1 MLCVA
6 LPCTP
11 FVRLF
16 SLTFKYQNSVPEA
29 QAFAVSPSLCPSIS
43 PTTMSLSRLD
53 STILDLEESTQD
65 LDVFGELDLDPQSPK
80 LANAVFGSARQRA
93 FDKVKASSSRRDSPT
108 LPWGNRSSRSNA
120 KKQPAQEPQNEPV
133 RRPDSPDINTILAT
147 TPRPRKI
154 STSAAR
160 PGSHAPQAHT
170 ASPGTSRIGL
180 PEDSKTS
187 SFETLLELDS
197 DLENED
203 GGSESDSSL
212 DLHTPLPYVVPRM
225 KHL

>member
-1 MLCVA
+1 
-6 LPCTP
+6 
-11 FVRLF
+11 
-16 SLTFKYQNSVPEA
+16 
-29 QAFAVSPSLCPSIS
+29 
-43 PTTMSLSRLD
+43 MSLSRLD

-65 LDVFGELDLDPQSPK
+65 LEVFGELDLDPQSPK

-93 FDKVKASSSRRDSPT
+93 FDKVKAASSRRDSPT

-133 RRPDSPDINTILAT
+133 RRPDSPDINAILAT

-160 PGSHAPQAHT
+160 PGSRPPQAHT
-170 ASPGTSRIGL
+170 ASPGKSRIGGS
-180 PEDSKTS
+180 PENSITS

-197 DLENED
+197 DLENGD

-212 DLHTPLPYVVPRM
+212 DLHTPLPYAVSRM
-225 KHL
+225 DPL